1 MTETKQKYIIRN
13 CPCAK
18 WRMGQPS
25 RVFCIE
31 DEEYKTL
38 CKNVE
43 NCTIKQIVEKCE
55 DAQSECSCK
64 DPIKDVDCF
73 ECTSGGIAELGT
85 EILQLFDIEVLN
97 DRD

>member
-1 MTETKQKYIIRN
+1 MTEIEQKYIIRN

-25 RVFCIE
+25 KVFCIE

-38 CKNVE
+38 CKDVG

-55 DAQSECSCK
+55 SIDA
-64 DPIKDVDCF
+64 DCF
-73 ECTSGGIAELGT
+73 DQWCFANYILESL
-85 EILQLFDIEVLN
+85 EIEKIK
-97 DRD
+97 